1 MGKVK
6 LAKNFAMLFVLASFV
21 MLAGCNTA
29 AGFGKG
35 VGCAVGSTAE
45 GVAKDSVDIAGGV
58 MAADNWMRENLW

>member
-1 MGKVK
+1 
-6 LAKNFAMLFVLASFV
+6 MLFVLVSFG

-45 GVAKDSVDIAGGV
+45 GVAKDSFSVVGAVKASDDWIK
-58 MAADNWMRENLW
+58 ENLW